1 MIDSSV
7 ISRTTDPGKIAI
19 CADMMSRTD
28 PWARMGLSLDFCLRA
43 FEGFFREVYILELD
57 HKLEGFV
64 ILQVTGSFK
73 GYIQTL
79 CVSESMRN
87 KGLGKKLL
95 EYAEARIHRIS
106 PNLFICVST
115 FNTRALK
122 LYEDFG
128 FSRVGILNN
137 FLKEGFDEILLRKTK
152 GAILNHIP
160 TE

>member
-1 MIDSSV
+1 MIDSP
-7 ISRTTDPGKIAI
+7 IITQTTDPDKIAI
-19 CADMMSRTD
+19 CADMMARTD
-28 PWARMGLSLDFCLRA
+28 PWVRMGLSLDFCLPA
-43 FEGFFREVYILELD
+43 FEGFFREVYVLELD
-57 HKLEGFV
+57 QKIEGFA

-79 CVSESMRN
+79 CVEESMRN

-95 EYAEARIHRIS
+95 EFAEARIHRIS

-128 FSRVGILNN
+128 FTRVGILNN
-137 FLKEGFDEILLRKTK
+137 FLKEGFDEILLRKTT
-152 GAILNHIP
+152 GPILNHLPI
-160 TE
+160 E